1 MASYWQ
7 DVRYGLRI
15 LGKSPGFTLTAV
27 LSLALG
33 IGATTAV
40 FSVIHAVLMNPYPY
54 AGADRMVRVLAEDKA
69 GNSKNFF
76 LTGWQLQ
83 QLRQVKSVESVLAQA
98 NWELSTTGSDLPED
112 VRAVFFTSNASR
124 YFGVPALLG
133 RGLLPSD
140 APDGQDTQPVVI
152 LSFSFWQ
159 RHFGG
164 SPDVLG
170 KTLGMAHKNYTV
182 VGVLPPRFAWTLAD
196 VYLPLKVTSDPRR
209 LLWISSLKL
218 KAGVTP
224 EIAEAAL
231 QVLLEQFAKEN
242 PEHFPGAFRIHVKRL
257 IDEYGNSFKH
267 TLYVL
272 FVAVALLL
280 FIGCA
285 NVSILLLARGA
296 ARQHELAV
304 RAAVG
309 ATRNRILRQ
318 LLTESFLL
326 SLSGAAVGILSAYGI
341 VALIVKWLPQSSYP
355 HEAAIQINISVL
367 CFSVGLALLTG
378 LVFGLSPALQLSRPE
393 LSQVMQSSAR
403 TIGGGVRAKRTHT
416 LLIAG
421 QIALTLLLLTAAG
434 AAVEGFLRLMHTPL
448 GYDPH
453 NTMVVGIP
461 LHDNTYMTWE
471 ERAAYFNQLR
481 QKVAAI
487 PGVVSVAISTR
498 ATPPVNGM
506 DERIEIMG
514 RPAVEAQQIRLSL
527 VSPEYFSL
535 LHIPLMHGRI
545 WDQAETM
552 RGARLAV
559 INESM
564 ARQYWTNGDA
574 LGRAIR
580 MPEVKNEPFRL
591 AAPGSDQWFQ
601 IVGVV
606 ADARNDGLANPV
618 KPAVYVPCTVWLET
632 YTHILVRTHEAL
644 PSVFPTIRAQVQS
657 VDSDQQVEGQGE
669 VVSLEELIAGQ
680 QEWQQGHL
688 VMTLIGA
695 FASLALV
702 LAVVG
707 LYSVVSY
714 SVAQRTREF
723 GIRMA
728 LGGQRSD
735 VLWIVFSST
744 TVAVGSGLVVGVLLS
759 LTFSKL
765 LGRWAEGS
773 SGNPIILLGVTL
785 LLICASTLACLLPA
799 HRASLIDPMKALRC
813 E

>member
-1 MASYWQ
+1 MASYCQ
-7 DVRYGLRI
+7 DVRYGLRM

-112 VRAVFFTSNASR
+112 VRAVFFTSNASS

-164 SPDVLG
+164 SPEVLG
-170 KTLGMAHKNYTV
+170 KTLGMAHKDYTV

-231 QVLLEQFAKEN
+231 QILLEQFAKET
-242 PEHFPGAFRIHVKRL
+242 PEHFPGAFRIHIKRL

-318 LLTESFLL
+318 LLTESLLL
-326 SLSGAAVGILSAYGI
+326 SLSGATVGILSAYGI

-355 HEAAIQINISVL
+355 HEAAI
-367 CFSVGLALLTG
+367 
-378 LVFGLSPALQLSRPE
+378 
-393 LSQVMQSSAR
+393 
-403 TIGGGVRAKRTHT
+403 
-416 LLIAG
+416 
-421 QIALTLLLLTAAG
+421 
-434 AAVEGFLRLMHTPL
+434 
-448 GYDPH
+448 
-453 NTMVVGIP
+453 
-461 LHDNTYMTWE
+461 
-471 ERAAYFNQLR
+471 
-481 QKVAAI
+481 
-487 PGVVSVAISTR
+487 
-498 ATPPVNGM
+498 
-506 DERIEIMG
+506 
-514 RPAVEAQQIRLSL
+514 
-527 VSPEYFSL
+527 
-535 LHIPLMHGRI
+535 
-545 WDQAETM
+545 
-552 RGARLAV
+552 
-559 INESM
+559 
-564 ARQYWTNGDA
+564 
-574 LGRAIR
+574 
-580 MPEVKNEPFRL
+580 
-591 AAPGSDQWFQ
+591 
-601 IVGVV
+601 
-606 ADARNDGLANPV
+606 
-618 KPAVYVPCTVWLET
+618 
-632 YTHILVRTHEAL
+632 
-644 PSVFPTIRAQVQS
+644 
-657 VDSDQQVEGQGE
+657 
-669 VVSLEELIAGQ
+669 
-680 QEWQQGHL
+680 
-688 VMTLIGA
+688 
-695 FASLALV
+695 
-702 LAVVG
+702 
-707 LYSVVSY
+707 
-714 SVAQRTREF
+714 
-723 GIRMA
+723 
-728 LGGQRSD
+728 
-735 VLWIVFSST
+735 
-744 TVAVGSGLVVGVLLS
+744 
-759 LTFSKL
+759 TFST
-765 LGRWAEGS
+765 S
-773 SGNPIILLGVTL
+773 SEDFPNRVFLPRSIMTSQADPGNR
-785 LLICASTLACLLPA
+785 CASATTC
-799 HRASLIDPMKALRC
+799 SKAVKK
-813 E
+813 

>member
-1 MASYWQ
+1 MANSWQ
-7 DVRYGLRI
+7 DVRYGLRM
-15 LGKSPGFTLTAV
+15 LARSPGFTFTAL

-69 GNSKNFF
+69 GVSKNFF

-83 QLRQVKSVESVLAQA
+83 QLRQLKSVESVLAQA

-112 VRAVFFTSNASR
+112 VRAVFFTSNASS

-140 APDGQDTQPVVI
+140 APDGQDTQPVVV

-164 SPDVLG
+164 SADVLG
-170 KTLGMAHKNYTV
+170 KTLGMAHKSYTI
-182 VGVLPPRFAWTLAD
+182 VGVLPSRFAWTLAD
-196 VYLPLKVTSDPRR
+196 VYLPLKVTNDPRR
-209 LLWISSLKL
+209 LLWISSVKL
-218 KAGVTP
+218 KAGVGLDVAG
-224 EIAEAAL
+224 AEF
-231 QVLLEQFAKEN
+231 QGLLEQFVKET
-242 PEHFPGAFRIHVKRL
+242 PEHFPGMFRIHVERL
-257 IDEYGNSFKH
+257 IDGYGNSLEQ
-267 TLYVL
+267 TLYLL
-272 FVAVALLL
+272 FGAVALLL

-285 NVSILLLARGA
+285 NVSILLLARGTS
-296 ARQHELAV
+296 RQHELAV

-309 ATRNRILRQ
+309 ATRNRIVRQ
-318 LLTESFLL
+318 LLTESLVL
-326 SLSGAAVGILSAYGI
+326 SLGGATLGILLAYGT

-355 HEAAIQINISVL
+355 HEAAIHVNLPVL

-378 LVFGLSPALQLSRPE
+378 LVSGLSPALQLSRPE
-393 LSQVMQSSAR
+393 VSQVMQSSAR
-403 TIGGGVRAKRTHT
+403 TIGRVVRAKGMHT

-421 QIALTLLLLTAAG
+421 QVALTLVLLTAAG
-434 AAVEGFLRLMHTPL
+434 AATEGFLRVMHTQL

-481 QKVAAI
+481 QRVAAI
-487 PGVVSVAISTR
+487 PGVASAAVSTL
-498 ATPPVNGM
+498 ATPPANGI

-514 RPAVEAQQIRLSL
+514 GPAVEEQQIRLSL

-535 LHIPLMHGRI
+535 LQIPLMYGRT

-552 RGARLAV
+552 RGTRLAV
-559 INESM
+559 INETM
-564 ARQYWTNGDA
+564 ARQYWPNGDA
-574 LGRAIR
+574 LGRALR
-580 MPEVKNEPFRL
+580 MPELKCEPYRL
-591 AAPGSDQWFQ
+591 AAPSSDQWFQ
-601 IVGVV
+601 IIGVV
-606 ADARNDGLANPV
+606 ADARNDGLAKSV
-618 KPAVYVPCTVWLET
+618 KPAVYVPYTMWLET
-632 YTHILVRTHEAL
+632 YTHLLVHTHGPPFSAL
-644 PSVFPTIRAQVQS
+644 HAVRVQVHS
-657 VDSDQQVEGQGE
+657 VDSDQQVEGQ
-669 VVSLEELIAGQ
+669 VFSLEELIAGQ
-680 QEWQQGHL
+680 QEWQQAHL
-688 VMTLIGA
+688 VTMLLGA

-702 LAVVG
+702 LAVAG

-728 LGGQRSD
+728 LGAQRRD
-735 VLWIVFSST
+735 MLRIVFLST
-744 TVAVGSGLVVGVLLS
+744 TVSVGSGLAAGVLLS
-759 LTFSKL
+759 LTCTKVL
-765 LGRWAEGS
+765 ARWVEGT
-773 SGNPIILLGVTL
+773 SGNPLILLGVTL
-785 LLICASTLACLLPA
+785 LMVCSSAVACFLPA
-799 HRASLIDPMKALRC
+799 RHTSSIDPVEALR
-813 E
+813 

>member
-1 MASYWQ
+1 MAGSWQ
-7 DVRYGLRI
+7 DVRYGLRM
-15 LGKSPGFTLTAV
+15 LAKSPSFTLAAV

-69 GNSKNFF
+69 GASKNFF

-112 VRAVFFTSNASR
+112 VRAVFFTSNASS

-140 APDGQDTQPVVI
+140 APDGEDPQPVVV
-152 LSFSFWQ
+152 LSFAFWQ

-170 KTLGMAHKNYTV
+170 KTLGMAHKSYTI

-196 VYLPLKVTSDPRR
+196 VYLPLKVTNDPRR
-209 LLWISSLKL
+209 LLWISSVKL
-218 KAGVTP
+218 KAGVGLDV
-224 EIAEAAL
+224 AEAEC
-231 QVLLEQFAKEN
+231 QGLLGQFAKET
-242 PEHFPGAFRIHVKRL
+242 PEHFPGMFRIHVERL
-257 IDEYGNSFKH
+257 IDGYGNSLEQ
-267 TLYVL
+267 TLNLL
-272 FVAVALLL
+272 FGAVALLL

-285 NVSILLLARGA
+285 NVSILLLARGTS
-296 ARQHELAV
+296 RQHELAV

-309 ATRNRILRQ
+309 ATRNRIVRQ
-318 LLTESFLL
+318 LLTESLVL
-326 SLSGAAVGILSAYGI
+326 SLGGATLGILLAYGT

-355 HEAAIQINISVL
+355 HEAAIQVNLPVL

-378 LVFGLSPALQLSRPE
+378 LVFGLSPALQLSHPE
-393 LSQVMQSSAR
+393 VSQAMQSGAR
-403 TIGGGVRAKRTHT
+403 TIGSGVGAKRTHT

-421 QIALTLLLLTAAG
+421 QVALTLVLLTAAG
-434 AAVEGFLRLMHTPL
+434 AATEGFLRVMHTQL

-471 ERAAYFNQLR
+471 ERATYINQLR
-481 QKVAAI
+481 QGVAAI
-487 PGVVSVAISTR
+487 PGVVSAAVSTL
-498 ATPPVNGM
+498 ATPPANGI

-514 RPAVEAQQIRLSL
+514 APAVEEQQIRLNM

-535 LHIPLMHGRI
+535 LHIPLMYGRT

-552 RGARLAV
+552 RSARLAM
-559 INESM
+559 INETM
-564 ARQYWTNGDA
+564 AREYWPNGDA
-574 LGRAIR
+574 LGQAIR
-580 MPEVKNEPFRL
+580 MPEVKSEPYRL

-601 IVGVV
+601 IIGVV
-606 ADARNDGLANPV
+606 ADARNDGLTNPV
-618 KPAVYVPCTVWLET
+618 KPAVYVPYTMWLET
-632 YTHILVRTHEAL
+632 YTHLLVHTHGPPL
-644 PSVFPTIRAQVQS
+644 STLHTVRIQVHA
-657 VDSDQQVEGQGE
+657 VDSDQQVEGQ
-669 VVSLEELIAGQ
+669 VFTLEELIDGQ
-680 QEWQQGHL
+680 QEWQQAHL
-688 VMTLIGA
+688 VTMLLGA
-695 FASLALV
+695 FAFMALV

-714 SVAQRTREF
+714 GVAQRTREF

-728 LGGQRSD
+728 LGAQRSD
-735 VLWIVFSST
+735 MLGLVFSST
-744 TVAVGSGLVVGVLLS
+744 TLSVGSGLAAGVLLS
-759 LTFSKL
+759 LTCTKL
-765 LGRWAEGS
+765 LARWVEGTA
-773 SGNPIILLGVTL
+773 GNSLILLGATL
-785 LLICASTLACLLPA
+785 LLVCSSALACFLPA
-799 HRASLIDPMKALRC
+799 LRASSIDPVEALR
-813 E
+813 

>member
-1 MASYWQ
+1 MANSWQ
-7 DVRYGLRI
+7 DVRYGLRM
-15 LGKSPGFTLTAV
+15 LARSPGFTFTAL

-69 GNSKNFF
+69 GVSKNFF
-76 LTGWQLQ
+76 LTGGQLQ

-112 VRAVFFTSNASR
+112 VRAVFFTSNASS

-140 APDGQDTQPVVI
+140 APDGQDTQPVVV

-164 SPDVLG
+164 SADVLG
-170 KTLGMAHKNYTV
+170 KTLGMAHKSYTI
-182 VGVLPPRFAWTLAD
+182 VGVLPSRFAWTLAD
-196 VYLPLKVTSDPRR
+196 VYLPLRVTNDPRR
-209 LLWISSLKL
+209 LLWISSVKL
-218 KAGVTP
+218 KAGVGLDVAG
-224 EIAEAAL
+224 AEF
-231 QVLLEQFAKEN
+231 QGLLEQFVKET
-242 PEHFPGAFRIHVKRL
+242 PEHFPGMFRIHVERL
-257 IDEYGNSFKH
+257 IDGYGNSLEQ
-267 TLYVL
+267 TLYLL
-272 FVAVALLL
+272 FGAVALLL

-285 NVSILLLARGA
+285 NVSILLLARGTS
-296 ARQHELAV
+296 RQHELAV

-309 ATRNRILRQ
+309 ATRNRIVRQ
-318 LLTESFLL
+318 LLTESLVL
-326 SLSGAAVGILSAYGI
+326 SLGGATLGILLAYGT

-355 HEAAIQINISVL
+355 HEAAIQVNLPVL

-378 LVFGLSPALQLSRPE
+378 LVFGLSPALQFSRSE
-393 LSQVMQSSAR
+393 VSQVMQSSAR
-403 TIGGGVRAKRTHT
+403 TIGDVVRPKRMHT

-421 QIALTLLLLTAAG
+421 QIALTLVLLTSAG
-434 AAVEGFLRLMHTPL
+434 AATEGFLRVMHTQL

-481 QKVAAI
+481 QRVAAI
-487 PGVVSVAISTR
+487 PGVASAAVSTL
-498 ATPPVNGM
+498 ATPPANGI
-506 DERIEIMG
+506 DEKIEIMG
-514 RPAVEAQQIRLSL
+514 GPAVEEQQIRLSL

-535 LHIPLMHGRI
+535 LHIPLMYGRT

-552 RGARLAV
+552 RGTRLAV
-559 INESM
+559 INETM
-564 ARQYWTNGDA
+564 ARQYWPNGDA
-574 LGRAIR
+574 LGRALR
-580 MPEVKNEPFRL
+580 MPELKSEPYRL

-601 IVGVV
+601 IIGVV
-606 ADARNDGLANPV
+606 ADARNDGLAKSV
-618 KPAVYVPCTVWLET
+618 KPAVYVPYTMWLET
-632 YTHILVRTHEAL
+632 YTHLLVHTHGPPFSAL
-644 PSVFPTIRAQVQS
+644 HTVRVQVHS
-657 VDSDQQVEGQGE
+657 VDSDQQVEGQ
-669 VVSLEELIAGQ
+669 VFSLEELIAGQ
-680 QEWQQGHL
+680 QEWQQAHL
-688 VMTLIGA
+688 VTMLLGA

-723 GIRMA
+723 GIRIA
-728 LGGQRSD
+728 LGAQRRD
-735 VLWIVFSST
+735 MLCIVLLST
-744 TVAVGSGLVVGVLLS
+744 TVSVGSGLAAGILLS
-759 LTFSKL
+759 LTCTKL
-765 LGRWAEGS
+765 LARWVEGTS
-773 SGNPIILLGVTL
+773 SNPLILLGVTL
-785 LLICASTLACLLPA
+785 LLVCSSAVACFLPA
-799 HRASLIDPMKALRC
+799 RHSSSIDPVEALR
-813 E
+813 